1 MAAITLVKGETS
13 ALDRTWMSM
22 PDGST
27 RQVAVHVVHDLPHLV
42 VESLFGIEDGLW
54 GVLARGGFG
63 AANLARTRSRG
74 RRARLVTDVPLDDL
88 GARNWR
94 GHLVAKAATN
104 AVMNR
109 WQEGPDTPDGVRAR
123 LRPGD
128 EADADYRQR
137 IAGLLGR
144 LDDATIALAI
154 SGTRDLS
161 SAWARLPAGGHAAAA
176 VAAAR
181 ASLRQST
188 RGLRCTST
196 RTPSHGPTLRG
207 GARRHAHVMN
217 INMYVINAI
226 LILMVIR
233 QVREHPLDLRSLA
246 VPVLAVGC
254 AAVLFL
260 HSVPGGGNDIV
271 LELSCVLAGAV
282 MGAIGGLATRLR
294 LGADGRPLGRAG
306 WLAASMWVGGV
317 GARLAFAVAASN
329 GAGPAIARF
338 SIAHHITGS
347 AAWVAALIMM
357 ALADVLT
364 RLVIIYL
371 RGRRLAGPAAT
382 AVRTPAGIRA

>member
-1 MAAITLVKGETS
+1 
-13 ALDRTWMSM
+13 
-22 PDGST
+22 
-27 RQVAVHVVHDLPHLV
+27 
-42 VESLFGIEDGLW
+42 
-54 GVLARGGFG
+54 
-63 AANLARTRSRG
+63 
-74 RRARLVTDVPLDDL
+74 
-88 GARNWR
+88 
-94 GHLVAKAATN
+94 
-104 AVMNR
+104 
-109 WQEGPDTPDGVRAR
+109 
-123 LRPGD
+123 
-128 EADADYRQR
+128 
-137 IAGLLGR
+137 
-144 LDDATIALAI
+144 
-154 SGTRDLS
+154 
-161 SAWARLPAGGHAAAA
+161 
-176 VAAAR
+176 
-181 ASLRQST
+181 
-188 RGLRCTST
+188 
-196 RTPSHGPTLRG
+196 
-207 GARRHAHVMN
+207 MN

-271 LELSCVLAGAV
+271 LELTCVLAGAV
-282 MGAIGGLATRLR
+282 MGAVGGLATRLR

-347 AAWVAALIMM
+347 AAWVAALVMM

-371 RGRRLAGPAAT
+371 RGRRLAARRPARSGPRLASMPDLAPPLAEGHTGSMQARPAAAGLT
-382 AVRTPAGIRA
+382 ARRRGGRARICPGGRGAKSRPRAT